1 MEEYKNLI
9 VNNKAV
15 AGILSQISQTNVKLI
30 NNIEDNSNYH
40 SYFLPQNLLKNNEKP
55 TLLDTFGILSKSK
68 LLLRE
73 PISGSQISFYSADY
87 NHSQADDKKGISLK
101 SENVK
106 NFYSCIFNNLD
117 HKYSS
122 SFFTNLKSNSNVSI
136 IFPNNK
142 SAHLISDSVHQLK
155 SYAKKIFNIK
165 INENQI
171 LTSSLPL
178 DISIFEDGELKKTI
192 AIKNKSYLGICHQ
205 LANILHIFLKEHKN
219 VIKPSENY
227 TNYINKIFFTFF
239 NLFPN
244 FLNTHIFKFLLRLA
258 GPRSFSNQILEINN
272 FYTDQNYFF
281 SNAID
286 DNQSSSLFF
295 KGNFFPEIK
304 IEGSS
309 KSIFSLLKSE
319 SNLICSSDLSPK
331 QKINTILLANSY
343 SKNQYDAKIT
353 DSVYELLNLDK
364 CYYLVSPSGL
374 ITMVDLNSNLNQ
386 KSSVTSSK
394 SKYSD
399 TQQKALD
406 NFNVNKFKP
415 SLPKIKLRFPF
426 FQKN

>member
-1 MEEYKNLI
+1 M
-9 VNNKAV
+9 
-15 AGILSQISQTNVKLI
+15 
-30 NNIEDNSNYH
+30 
-40 SYFLPQNLLKNNEKP
+40 PQNLLKNNEKR

-73 PISGSQISFYSADY
+73 PISGSQISFYSVDY
-87 NHSQADDKKGISLK
+87 NHSQADDEKGYSLK

-106 NFYSCIFNNLD
+106 NFYSCIFDNLD

-142 SAHLISDSVHQLK
+142 SAHLISDSVNQLK

-178 DISIFEDGELKKTI
+178 DISIFEDGKLKKTI
-192 AIKNKSYLGICHQ
+192 AIKNKSYLGISHQ
-205 LANILHIFLKEHKN
+205 LANILHIFLKESKN
-219 VIKPSENY
+219 DIKSSENY

-239 NLFPN
+239 NFFPN
-244 FLNTHIFKFLLRLA
+244 FLNTHIFKFLLRLT

-286 DNQSSSLFF
+286 DNQSSSLFL

-319 SNLICSSDLSPK
+319 SNLICSSNFSPK

-343 SKNQYDAKIT
+343 SKNHFDAKIN
-353 DSVYELLNLDK
+353 DSAYELLNLDK
-364 CYYLVSPSGL
+364 CYYLVSPSGI

>member
-1 MEEYKNLI
+1 MEEFKNLI

-15 AGILSQISQTNVKLI
+15 AGILSQISQTNVKLS
-30 NNIEDNSNYH
+30 NNIEDDSNYH
-40 SYFLPQNLLKNNEKP
+40 SYFFPQNLLKNNEKP

-87 NHSQADDKKGISLK
+87 NHSQADDEKGISLK

-106 NFYSCIFNNLD
+106 NFYSCIFDNLD

-142 SAHLISDSVHQLK
+142 KAHLISDSVNQLK

-178 DISIFEDGELKKTI
+178 DISIFEDGKLKKTI
-192 AIKNKSYLGICHQ
+192 AIKNKSYLGISHQ
-205 LANILHIFLKEHKN
+205 LANILHIFLKESKN
-219 VIKPSENY
+219 DIKSSENY

-239 NLFPN
+239 NFFPN
-244 FLNTHIFKFLLRLA
+244 FLNTHIFKFLLRLT

-286 DNQSSSLFF
+286 DNQSSSLFL

-319 SNLICSSDLSPK
+319 SNLICSSNFSPK

-343 SKNQYDAKIT
+343 SKNQYDAKIN

-364 CYYLVSPSGL
+364 YYYLVSPSGI

>member
-30 NNIEDNSNYH
+30 YNIEDNSNYH
-40 SYFLPQNLLKNNEKP
+40 SYFLPQNLLKNNEKH

-122 SFFTNLKSNSNVSI
+122 SFFTNLKTNSNVSI

-343 SKNQYDAKIT
+343 SKNQYDAKIN

-364 CYYLVSPSGL
+364 CYYLVSPSGI

>member
-1 MEEYKNLI
+1 MEEFKNLI

-30 NNIEDNSNYH
+30 NNIEDDSNYH

-87 NHSQADDKKGISLK
+87 NHSQADDEKGISLK

-106 NFYSCIFNNLD
+106 NFYSCIFDNLD

-142 SAHLISDSVHQLK
+142 SAHLISDSVNQLK

-178 DISIFEDGELKKTI
+178 DISIFEDGKLKKTI
-192 AIKNKSYLGICHQ
+192 AIKNKSYLGISHQ
-205 LANILHIFLKEHKN
+205 LANILHIFLKETKN
-219 VIKPSENY
+219 DIKSSENY

-239 NLFPN
+239 NFFPN
-244 FLNTHIFKFLLRLA
+244 FLNTHIFKFL
-258 GPRSFSNQILEINN
+258 
-272 FYTDQNYFF
+272 
-281 SNAID
+281 
-286 DNQSSSLFF
+286 
-295 KGNFFPEIK
+295 
-304 IEGSS
+304 
-309 KSIFSLLKSE
+309 
-319 SNLICSSDLSPK
+319 
-331 QKINTILLANSY
+331 
-343 SKNQYDAKIT
+343 
-353 DSVYELLNLDK
+353 
-364 CYYLVSPSGL
+364 
-374 ITMVDLNSNLNQ
+374 
-386 KSSVTSSK
+386 
-394 SKYSD
+394 
-399 TQQKALD
+399 
-406 NFNVNKFKP
+406 
-415 SLPKIKLRFPF
+415 
-426 FQKN
+426 

>member
-1 MEEYKNLI
+1 MEEFKNLI

-15 AGILSQISQTNVKLI
+15 AGILSQISQTNVKLS
-30 NNIEDNSNYH
+30 NNIEDDSNYH
-40 SYFLPQNLLKNNEKP
+40 SYLLPQNLLKNNEKP

-87 NHSQADDKKGISLK
+87 NHSQADDEKGISLK

-106 NFYSCIFNNLD
+106 NFYSCIFDNLD

-142 SAHLISDSVHQLK
+142 KAHLISDSVNQLK

-178 DISIFEDGELKKTI
+178 DISIFEDGKLKKTI
-192 AIKNKSYLGICHQ
+192 AIKNKSYLGISHQ
-205 LANILHIFLKEHKN
+205 LANILHIFLKESKN
-219 VIKPSENY
+219 DIKSSENY

-239 NLFPN
+239 NFFPN
-244 FLNTHIFKFLLRLA
+244 FLNTHIFKFLLRLT

-319 SNLICSSDLSPK
+319 SNLICSSNFSPK

-343 SKNQYDAKIT
+343 SKNQYDAKIN

-364 CYYLVSPSGL
+364 CYYLVSSSGI

>member
-1 MEEYKNLI
+1 MEEFKNLV

-15 AGILSQISQTNVKLI
+15 AGILSQISQTNVKLS
-30 NNIEDNSNYH
+30 NNIEDDSNYH
-40 SYFLPQNLLKNNEKP
+40 SYFFPQNLLKNNEKP

-73 PISGSQISFYSADY
+73 PISGSQISFYSVDY
-87 NHSQADDKKGISLK
+87 NHSQADDEKGYSLK

-106 NFYSCIFNNLD
+106 NFYSCIFDNLD

-142 SAHLISDSVHQLK
+142 RAHLISDSVNQLK

-178 DISIFEDGELKKTI
+178 DISIFEDGKLKKTI
-192 AIKNKSYLGICHQ
+192 AIKNKSYLGISHQ
-205 LANILHIFLKEHKN
+205 LANILHIFLKESKN
-219 VIKPSENY
+219 DIKSSENY

-239 NLFPN
+239 NFFPN
-244 FLNTHIFKFLLRLA
+244 FLNTHIFKFLLRLT

>member
-1 MEEYKNLI
+1 MEEFKNLI

-15 AGILSQISQTNVKLI
+15 AGILSQISQTNVKLS
-30 NNIEDNSNYH
+30 NNIEDDSNYH
-40 SYFLPQNLLKNNEKP
+40 SYFFPQNLLKNNEKP

-73 PISGSQISFYSADY
+73 PISGSQISFYSVDY
-87 NHSQADDKKGISLK
+87 NHSQADDEKGFSLK

-106 NFYSCIFNNLD
+106 NFYSCIFDNLD

-142 SAHLISDSVHQLK
+142 SAHLISDSVNQLK

-178 DISIFEDGELKKTI
+178 DISIFEDGKLKKTI
-192 AIKNKSYLGICHQ
+192 AIKNKSYLGISYQ
-205 LANILHIFLKEHKN
+205 LANMLHIFLKETKN
-219 VIKPSENY
+219 DIKSSENY
-227 TNYINKIFFTFF
+227 TNYINKIYFTFF
-239 NLFPN
+239 NFFPN
-244 FLNTHIFKFLLRLA
+244 FLNTHIFKFLLRLT

-319 SNLICSSDLSPK
+319 SNLICSSNFSPK

-343 SKNQYDAKIT
+343 SKNQYDAKIN

>member
-1 MEEYKNLI
+1 MEEFKNLI

-15 AGILSQISQTNVKLI
+15 AGILSQISQTNVKLS
-30 NNIEDNSNYH
+30 NNIEDDSNYH
-40 SYFLPQNLLKNNEKP
+40 SYFFPQNLLKNNEKP
-55 TLLDTFGILSKSK
+55 TMLDTFGILSKSK

-73 PISGSQISFYSADY
+73 PISGSQISFYSADI
-87 NHSQADDKKGISLK
+87 NHSLADDEKGISLK

-106 NFYSCIFNNLD
+106 NFYSCIFDNLD

-142 SAHLISDSVHQLK
+142 SAHLISDSVNQLK

-178 DISIFEDGELKKTI
+178 DISIFEDGKLKKTI
-192 AIKNKSYLGICHQ
+192 AIKNKSYLGISHQ
-205 LANILHIFLKEHKN
+205 LANILHIFLKESKKD
-219 VIKPSENY
+219 IKSSENY

-239 NLFPN
+239 NFFPN
-244 FLNTHIFKFLLRLA
+244 FLNTHIFKFLLRLT

-286 DNQSSSLFF
+286 DNQSSSLFL

-319 SNLICSSDLSPK
+319 SNLICSSNFSPK

-343 SKNQYDAKIT
+343 SKNHFDAKIN
-353 DSVYELLNLDK
+353 DSAYELLNLDK

-386 KSSVTSSK
+386 KSLVTSSK

>member
-1 MEEYKNLI
+1 MEEFKNLV

-15 AGILSQISQTNVKLI
+15 AGILSQISQTNVKLS
-30 NNIEDNSNYH
+30 NNIEDDSNYH
-40 SYFLPQNLLKNNEKP
+40 SYFFPQNLLKNNEKP

-87 NHSQADDKKGISLK
+87 NHSQADDEKGISLK

-122 SFFTNLKSNSNVSI
+122 SFFTNLKTNSNVSI

-343 SKNQYDAKIT
+343 SKNHFDAKIN
-353 DSVYELLNLDK
+353 DSAYELLNLDK
-364 CYYLVSPSGL
+364 CYYLVSPSGI

>member
-1 MEEYKNLI
+1 MDEFKHLI

-15 AGILSQISQTNVKLI
+15 ADILSQISQTNVKLS
-30 NNIEDNSNYH
+30 NNIEDYSNYH
-40 SYFLPQNLLKNNEKP
+40 SYLFPQNLLKNNEKS

-87 NHSQADDKKGISLK
+87 NHSQADDEKGISLK

-106 NFYSCIFNNLD
+106 NFYSCIFDNLD

-142 SAHLISDSVHQLK
+142 SAHLISDSVNQLK

-171 LTSSLPL
+171 LTSSLPF

-192 AIKNKSYLGICHQ
+192 TIKNKSYLGICHQ

-219 VIKPSENY
+219 DIKPSENY

-244 FLNTHIFKFLLRLA
+244 FLNTHIFKFLLRLT
-258 GPRSFSNQILEINN
+258 GPHSFSNQILEINN

-281 SNAID
+281 LNAID
-286 DNQSSSLFF
+286 DNQSSSLFL

-331 QKINTILLANSY
+331 QNINTILLANSY
-343 SKNQYDAKIT
+343 SKNHFDAKIN

-386 KSSVTSSK
+386 KSPVTSSK

>member
-1 MEEYKNLI
+1 MEEFKNLI

-122 SFFTNLKSNSNVSI
+122 SFFTNLKTNSNVSI

-192 AIKNKSYLGICHQ
+192 AIKNKSYLGISYQ
-205 LANILHIFLKEHKN
+205 LANMLHIFFKETKN
-219 VIKPSENY
+219 DIKSSENY

-319 SNLICSSDLSPK
+319 SNLICSSNFSPK

-343 SKNQYDAKIT
+343 SKNHFDAKIN
-353 DSVYELLNLDK
+353 DSAYELLNLDK
-364 CYYLVSPSGL
+364 CYYLVSPSGI

>member
-1 MEEYKNLI
+1 MEEFKNLV

-15 AGILSQISQTNVKLI
+15 AGILSQISQTNVKLS
-30 NNIEDNSNYH
+30 NNIEDDSNYH
-40 SYFLPQNLLKNNEKP
+40 SYFFPQNLLKNNEKP

-73 PISGSQISFYSADY
+73 PISGSQISFYSVDY
-87 NHSQADDKKGISLK
+87 NHSQADDEKGYSLK

-106 NFYSCIFNNLD
+106 NFYSCIFDNLD

-122 SFFTNLKSNSNVSI
+122 SFFTNLKSNNNVSI

-142 SAHLISDSVHQLK
+142 SAHLISDSVNQLK

-171 LTSSLPL
+171 LRSSLPL
-178 DISIFEDGELKKTI
+178 DISIFEDGKLKKTI
-192 AIKNKSYLGICHQ
+192 AIKNKSYLGISHQ
-205 LANILHIFLKEHKN
+205 LANILHIFLKESKN
-219 VIKPSENY
+219 DIKSSENY

-239 NLFPN
+239 NFFPN
-244 FLNTHIFKFLLRLA
+244 FLNTHIFKFLLRLT

-319 SNLICSSDLSPK
+319 SNLICSSNFSPK

-343 SKNQYDAKIT
+343 SKNHFDAKIN
-353 DSVYELLNLDK
+353 DSAYELLNLDK
-364 CYYLVSPSGL
+364 CYYLVSPSGI

>member
-40 SYFLPQNLLKNNEKP
+40 SYFLPQNLLKNNEKH

-122 SFFTNLKSNSNVSI
+122 SFFTNLKTNSNVSI

-155 SYAKKIFNIK
+155 SYAKKIFNIQ

-343 SKNQYDAKIT
+343 SKNHFDAKIN
-353 DSVYELLNLDK
+353 DSAYELLNLDK
-364 CYYLVSPSGL
+364 CYYLVSPSGI

>member
-1 MEEYKNLI
+1 MEEFKNLI

-15 AGILSQISQTNVKLI
+15 AGILSQISQTNVKLS
-30 NNIEDNSNYH
+30 NNIEDDSNYH
-40 SYFLPQNLLKNNEKP
+40 SYLLPQNLLKNKEKP

-87 NHSQADDKKGISLK
+87 NHSQADDEKGISLK

-106 NFYSCIFNNLD
+106 NFYSCVFDNLD

-142 SAHLISDSVHQLK
+142 NAHLISDSVNQLK

-192 AIKNKSYLGICHQ
+192 AIKNKSYLGISHQ
-205 LANILHIFLKEHKN
+205 LANILHIFLKESKID
-219 VIKPSENY
+219 IKSSENY

-239 NLFPN
+239 NFFPN
-244 FLNTHIFKFLLRLA
+244 FLNTHIFKFLLRLT

-319 SNLICSSDLSPK
+319 SNLICSSNFSPK

-343 SKNQYDAKIT
+343 SKNQYDVKIN
-353 DSVYELLNLDK
+353 DSVYDLLNLDK

-386 KSSVTSSK
+386 KSSVTSLK

-399 TQQKALD
+399 TQQKTLD

-415 SLPKIKLRFPF
+415 SLPKIKIRFPF

>member
-1 MEEYKNLI
+1 MEEFKNLV

-15 AGILSQISQTNVKLI
+15 AGILSQISQTNVKLS
-30 NNIEDNSNYH
+30 NNIEDDSNYH
-40 SYFLPQNLLKNNEKP
+40 SYFFPQNLLKNNEKP

-73 PISGSQISFYSADY
+73 PISGSQISFYSVDY
-87 NHSQADDKKGISLK
+87 NHSQADDEKGYSLK

-106 NFYSCIFNNLD
+106 NFYSCIFDNLD

-142 SAHLISDSVHQLK
+142 KAHLISDSVNQLK

-171 LTSSLPL
+171 LKSSLPL
-178 DISIFEDGELKKTI
+178 DISIFENGKLKKTI
-192 AIKNKSYLGICHQ
+192 AIKNKSYLGISHQ
-205 LANILHIFLKEHKN
+205 LANILHIFLKESKN
-219 VIKPSENY
+219 DIKSSENY

-239 NLFPN
+239 NFFPN
-244 FLNTHIFKFLLRLA
+244 FLNTHIFKFLLRLT

-286 DNQSSSLFF
+286 DNQSSSLFL

-319 SNLICSSDLSPK
+319 SNLICSSNFSPK

-343 SKNQYDAKIT
+343 SKNQYDAKIN
-353 DSVYELLNLDK
+353 DSVYELLNLDE

-394 SKYSD
+394 SKYLD
-399 TQQKALD
+399 TQQKTLD
-406 NFNVNKFKP
+406 TFNVNKFKP

>member
-1 MEEYKNLI
+1 MEEFKNLV

-15 AGILSQISQTNVKLI
+15 AGILSQISQTNVKLS
-30 NNIEDNSNYH
+30 NNIEDDSNYH
-40 SYFLPQNLLKNNEKP
+40 SYFFPQNLLKNNEKP

-87 NHSQADDKKGISLK
+87 NHSQADDEKGISLK

-106 NFYSCIFNNLD
+106 NFYSCIFDNLD

-142 SAHLISDSVHQLK
+142 NAHLISDSVSQLK

-171 LTSSLPL
+171 LRSSLPL
-178 DISIFEDGELKKTI
+178 DISIFEDGKLKKTI
-192 AIKNKSYLGICHQ
+192 AIKNKSYLGISYQ
-205 LANILHIFLKEHKN
+205 LANILHIFLKESKKD
-219 VIKPSENY
+219 IKSSENY

-239 NLFPN
+239 NFFPN
-244 FLNTHIFKFLLRLA
+244 FLNTHIFKFLLRLT

-286 DNQSSSLFF
+286 DNQSSSLFL

-319 SNLICSSDLSPK
+319 SNLICSSNFSPK

-343 SKNQYDAKIT
+343 SKNQYDAKIN

-399 TQQKALD
+399 TQQKVLD

>member
-1 MEEYKNLI
+1 MEEFKNLI

-15 AGILSQISQTNVKLI
+15 AGILSQISQTNVKLS
-30 NNIEDNSNYH
+30 NNIEDDSNYH
-40 SYFLPQNLLKNNEKP
+40 SYLLPQNLLKNNEKP

-87 NHSQADDKKGISLK
+87 NHSQADDEKGISLK

-106 NFYSCIFNNLD
+106 NFYSCIFDNLD

-142 SAHLISDSVHQLK
+142 SAHLISDSVNQLK

-178 DISIFEDGELKKTI
+178 DISIFEDGKLKKTI
-192 AIKNKSYLGICHQ
+192 AIKNKSYLGISHQ
-205 LANILHIFLKEHKN
+205 LANILHIFLKESKN
-219 VIKPSENY
+219 DIKSSENY

-239 NLFPN
+239 NFFPN
-244 FLNTHIFKFLLRLA
+244 FLNTHIFKFLLRLT

-286 DNQSSSLFF
+286 DNQSSSLFL

-319 SNLICSSDLSPK
+319 SNLICSSNFSPK

>member
-1 MEEYKNLI
+1 MEEFKNLI

-15 AGILSQISQTNVKLI
+15 AGILSQISQTNVKLS
-30 NNIEDNSNYH
+30 NNIEDDSNYH
-40 SYFLPQNLLKNNEKP
+40 SYLLPQNLLKNNEKP

-87 NHSQADDKKGISLK
+87 NHSQADDEKGISLK

-106 NFYSCIFNNLD
+106 NFYSCIFDNLD

-142 SAHLISDSVHQLK
+142 KAHLISDSVNQLK

-178 DISIFEDGELKKTI
+178 DISIFEDGKLKKTI
-192 AIKNKSYLGICHQ
+192 AIKNKSYLGINHQ
-205 LANILHIFLKEHKN
+205 LANILHIFLKESKN
-219 VIKPSENY
+219 DIKSSENY

-239 NLFPN
+239 NFFPN
-244 FLNTHIFKFLLRLA
+244 FLNTHIFKFLLRLT

-286 DNQSSSLFF
+286 DNQSSSLFL

-319 SNLICSSDLSPK
+319 SNLICSSNFSPK

-343 SKNQYDAKIT
+343 SKNQYDAKIN

>member
-40 SYFLPQNLLKNNEKP
+40 SYFLPQNLLKNNEKT

-87 NHSQADDKKGISLK
+87 NHSQADDEKGISLK

-122 SFFTNLKSNSNVSI
+122 SFFTNLKTNSNVSI

-244 FLNTHIFKFLLRLA
+244 FLNTHIFKFLLGSPVLV
-258 GPRSFSNQILEINN
+258 
-272 FYTDQNYFF
+272 
-281 SNAID
+281 
-286 DNQSSSLFF
+286 LFL
-295 KGNFFPEIK
+295 IK
-304 IEGSS
+304 
-309 KSIFSLLKSE
+309 
-319 SNLICSSDLSPK
+319 
-331 QKINTILLANSY
+331 Y
-343 SKNQYDAKIT
+343 
-353 DSVYELLNLDK
+353 
-364 CYYLVSPSGL
+364 
-374 ITMVDLNSNLNQ
+374 
-386 KSSVTSSK
+386 
-394 SKYSD
+394 
-399 TQQKALD
+399 
-406 NFNVNKFKP
+406 
-415 SLPKIKLRFPF
+415 
-426 FQKN
+426 

>member
-1 MEEYKNLI
+1 MEEFKNLI

-15 AGILSQISQTNVKLI
+15 AGILSQISQTNVKLS
-30 NNIEDNSNYH
+30 NNIEDDSNYH
-40 SYFLPQNLLKNNEKP
+40 SYFFPQNLLKNNEKS

-87 NHSQADDKKGISLK
+87 NHSQADDEKGISLK

-106 NFYSCIFNNLD
+106 NFYSCIFDNLD

-142 SAHLISDSVHQLK
+142 NAHLISDSVNQLK

-171 LTSSLPL
+171 PTSSLPL
-178 DISIFEDGELKKTI
+178 DISIFEDGKLKKTI
-192 AIKNKSYLGICHQ
+192 AIKNKSYLGISHQ
-205 LANILHIFLKEHKN
+205 LANILHIFLKESKN
-219 VIKPSENY
+219 DIKSSENY

-239 NLFPN
+239 NFFPN
-244 FLNTHIFKFLLRLA
+244 FLNTHIFKFLLRLT

-399 TQQKALD
+399 IQQKALD

>member
-1 MEEYKNLI
+1 MEEFKNLI

-15 AGILSQISQTNVKLI
+15 AGILSQISQTNVKLS
-30 NNIEDNSNYH
+30 NNIEDDSNYH
-40 SYFLPQNLLKNNEKP
+40 SYFFPQNLLKNNEKH

-73 PISGSQISFYSADY
+73 PISGSQISFYSVDY
-87 NHSQADDKKGISLK
+87 NHSQADDEKGYSLK

-106 NFYSCIFNNLD
+106 NFYSCIFDNLD

-142 SAHLISDSVHQLK
+142 SAHLISDSVNQLK

-178 DISIFEDGELKKTI
+178 DISIFEDGKLKKTI
-192 AIKNKSYLGICHQ
+192 AIKNKSYLGISHQ
-205 LANILHIFLKEHKN
+205 LANILHIFLKESKN
-219 VIKPSENY
+219 DIKSSENY
-227 TNYINKIFFTFF
+227 TNYINKIYFTFF
-239 NLFPN
+239 NFFPN
-244 FLNTHIFKFLLRLA
+244 FLNTHIFKFLLRLT

-309 KSIFSLLKSE
+309 KSIFSLLKGE
-319 SNLICSSDLSPK
+319 SNLICSSNFSPK

-386 KSSVTSSK
+386 KSSLSSSK

-399 TQQKALD
+399 TQQKTLD

>member
-1 MEEYKNLI
+1 MEEFKNLV

-40 SYFLPQNLLKNNEKP
+40 SYFLPQNLLKNNEKH

-87 NHSQADDKKGISLK
+87 NHSQADDEKGISLK

-106 NFYSCIFNNLD
+106 NFYSCIFDNLD

-142 SAHLISDSVHQLK
+142 SAHLISDSVNQLK

-178 DISIFEDGELKKTI
+178 DISIFEDGKLKKTI
-192 AIKNKSYLGICHQ
+192 AIKNKSYLGISHQ
-205 LANILHIFLKEHKN
+205 LANILHIFLKESKN
-219 VIKPSENY
+219 DIKSSENY
-227 TNYINKIFFTFF
+227 TNYINKIYFTFF
-239 NLFPN
+239 NFFPN
-244 FLNTHIFKFLLRLA
+244 FLNTHIFKFLLRLT

-319 SNLICSSDLSPK
+319 SNLICSSNFSPK

>member
-1 MEEYKNLI
+1 MEEFKNLI

-15 AGILSQISQTNVKLI
+15 AGILSQISQTNVKLSY
-30 NNIEDNSNYH
+30 NLEDDSNYH
-40 SYFLPQNLLKNNEKP
+40 SYLLPQNLLKNNEKP
-55 TLLDTFGILSKSK
+55 TSLDTFGILSKSK

-87 NHSQADDKKGISLK
+87 NHSQADDEKGISLK
-101 SENVK
+101 TENVK
-106 NFYSCIFNNLD
+106 NFYSCIFDNLD

-171 LTSSLPL
+171 LKSSLPL
-178 DISIFEDGELKKTI
+178 DISIFEDGKLKKTI
-192 AIKNKSYLGICHQ
+192 AIKNKSYLGISHQ
-205 LANILHIFLKEHKN
+205 LANILHIFLKESKN
-219 VIKPSENY
+219 DIKSSENY

-239 NLFPN
+239 NFFPN
-244 FLNTHIFKFLLRLA
+244 FLNTHIFKFLLRLT

-319 SNLICSSDLSPK
+319 SNLICSSNFFPK

-343 SKNQYDAKIT
+343 SKNQYDAKIN

>member
-1 MEEYKNLI
+1 MEEFKNLI
-9 VNNKAV
+9 VNNKAL
-15 AGILSQISQTNVKLI
+15 AGILSQISQTNVKLS
-30 NNIEDNSNYH
+30 NNIEDDSNYH
-40 SYFLPQNLLKNNEKP
+40 SYLLPQNLLKNNEKP

-87 NHSQADDKKGISLK
+87 NHSQADDEKGISLK

-106 NFYSCIFNNLD
+106 NFYSCIFDNLD

-142 SAHLISDSVHQLK
+142 SAHLISDSVNQLK

-178 DISIFEDGELKKTI
+178 DISIFDDGKLKKTI
-192 AIKNKSYLGICHQ
+192 AIKNKSYLGISHQ
-205 LANILHIFLKEHKN
+205 LANILYIFFKEPKN
-219 VIKPSENY
+219 DIKSSENY

-239 NLFPN
+239 NFFPN
-244 FLNTHIFKFLLRLA
+244 FLNTHIFKFLLRLT

-286 DNQSSSLFF
+286 DNQSSSLFL

-309 KSIFSLLKSE
+309 KSIYSLLKGE
-319 SNLICSSDLSPK
+319 SNLICSSNFSPK

-343 SKNQYDAKIT
+343 SKNHFDAKIN
-353 DSVYELLNLDK
+353 DSAYDLLNLDK

-399 TQQKALD
+399 TQQKTLD
-406 NFNVNKFKP
+406 TFNVNKFKP

>member
-15 AGILSQISQTNVKLI
+15 AGILSQISQTNVKLS
-30 NNIEDNSNYH
+30 NNIEDDSNYH
-40 SYFLPQNLLKNNEKP
+40 SYLLPQNLLKNNEKP

-106 NFYSCIFNNLD
+106 NFYSCIFDNLD

-142 SAHLISDSVHQLK
+142 KAHLISDSVNQLK
-155 SYAKKIFNIK
+155 SYAKKIFNKK

-178 DISIFEDGELKKTI
+178 DISIFEDGKLKKTI
-192 AIKNKSYLGICHQ
+192 AIKNKSYLGISHQ
-205 LANILHIFLKEHKN
+205 LANILHIFLKESKN
-219 VIKPSENY
+219 DIKSSENY

-244 FLNTHIFKFLLRLA
+244 FLNTHIFKFLLRLT

-286 DNQSSSLFF
+286 DNQSSSLFL

-309 KSIFSLLKSE
+309 KSIFSLLKSK
-319 SNLICSSDLSPK
+319 SNLICSSNFSPK

-343 SKNQYDAKIT
+343 SKNQYDAKIN

>member
-1 MEEYKNLI
+1 MEEFKNLI

-15 AGILSQISQTNVKLI
+15 AGILSQISQTNVKLS
-30 NNIEDNSNYH
+30 NNIEDDSNYH
-40 SYFLPQNLLKNNEKP
+40 SYLFPQNLLKNNEKP

-87 NHSQADDKKGISLK
+87 NHSQADDEKGISLK

-106 NFYSCIFNNLD
+106 NFYSCIFDNLD

-142 SAHLISDSVHQLK
+142 KAHLISDSVNQLK

-178 DISIFEDGELKKTI
+178 DISIFEDGKLKKTI
-192 AIKNKSYLGICHQ
+192 AIKNKSYLGISHQ
-205 LANILHIFLKEHKN
+205 LANILYIFLKESKN
-219 VIKPSENY
+219 DIKSSENY

-239 NLFPN
+239 NFFPN
-244 FLNTHIFKFLLRLA
+244 FLNTHIFKFLLRLT

-319 SNLICSSDLSPK
+319 SNLICSSNFSPK

-343 SKNQYDAKIT
+343 SKNQYDAKIN

>member
-30 NNIEDNSNYH
+30 NNIKDNSNYH
-40 SYFLPQNLLKNNEKP
+40 SYFLPQNLLKNNEKH

-87 NHSQADDKKGISLK
+87 NHLQADDKKGISLK

-122 SFFTNLKSNSNVSI
+122 SFFTNLKTNSNVSI

-343 SKNQYDAKIT
+343 SKNHFDAKIN
-353 DSVYELLNLDK
+353 DSAYELLNLDK

>member
-1 MEEYKNLI
+1 MEEFKNLI

-15 AGILSQISQTNVKLI
+15 AGILSQISQTNVKLS
-30 NNIEDNSNYH
+30 NNIEDDSNYH
-40 SYFLPQNLLKNNEKP
+40 SYFFPQNLLKNNEKP

-73 PISGSQISFYSADY
+73 PISGSQISFYSADI
-87 NHSQADDKKGISLK
+87 NHSQADDEKGIKLK

-106 NFYSCIFNNLD
+106 NFYTYIFDNLD

-142 SAHLISDSVHQLK
+142 KAHLISDSVKQLK

-178 DISIFEDGELKKTI
+178 DISIYEDGNLKKTI
-192 AIKNKSYLGICHQ
+192 AIKNKSYLGINHQ
-205 LANILHIFLKEHKN
+205 LANILHIFLKEPKN
-219 VIKPSENY
+219 DIKPSENY

-239 NLFPN
+239 NFFPN
-244 FLNTHIFKFLLRLA
+244 FLNNHIFKFLLRLT

-286 DNQSSSLFF
+286 DNQSSSIFF

-319 SNLICSSDLSPK
+319 SNLICSSDFSPK
-331 QKINTILLANSY
+331 QKINTILLANSH
-343 SKNQYDAKIT
+343 SKNQYDAKIN